1 MAPDT
6 KAVKTSLVCA
16 VLVALLA
23 TSCGEPRGREL
34 ARPQGPPAIRLEAL
48 QRHARELDR
57 AIGVRPAGSRAEL
70 LAASYILRELQRAG
84 YLVRLDFVPLTNLV
98 RSSNVIALPRS
109 GEKAQIA
116 VAAPYDGRG
125 GGAAVGVLLE
135 LARALASARP
145 RHSVEFVALGA
156 EKTRVKG
163 GRLGSRRL
171 AKVLIDAGK
180 TASVV
185 SIASD
190 GRTGAAL
197 VARGDGAPEL
207 FAEARRLGIPII
219 AMVDTNCDPDQIDFV
234 IPANDDAIRSV
245 RLITAG
251 IADAAIRG
259 RTELESAHV
268 DEEGFSDAIRDEDAL
283 AGAAEKDLDAG
294 DDKGSL

>member
-16 VLVALLA
+16 LIVALLV
-23 TSCGEPRGREL
+23 TSCDEPGRREL
-34 ARPQGPPAIRLEAL
+34 ARPQGPPAIRLQAL
-48 QRHARELDR
+48 QRHARELER
-57 AIGVRPAGSRAEL
+57 TIGVRPAGSRAEL

-98 RSSNVIALPRS
+98 RSSNVVALPRS
-109 GEKAQIA
+109 GAKAQIA
-116 VAAPYDGRG
+116 VVAPYDGRG

-171 AKVLIDAGK
+171 AKVLIDEGK

-185 SIASD
+185 MIASGD
-190 GRTGAAL
+190 RSEAAL
-197 VARGDGAPEL
+197 VARGDGASEL
-207 FAEARRLGIPII
+207 LAVARRLGIP
-219 AMVDTNCDPDQIDFV
+219 A
-234 IPANDDAIRSV
+234 PAPPPASSSGDG
-245 RLITAG
+245 LF
-251 IADAAIRG
+251 DAAGLENVVVSGDASSVARVLLEYLSA
-259 RTELESAHV
+259 RTE
-268 DEEGFSDAIRDEDAL
+268 
-283 AGAAEKDLDAG
+283 
-294 DDKGSL
+294 